1 LVCFGLR
8 VERKLESEKRVVGAQ
23 EAALGVQKGLKQNS
37 GQQRNIHFFPNLNQ
51 EVQVRGA
58 VLCAS
63 ELINV
68 CYEF

>member
-1 LVCFGLR
+1 M
-8 VERKLESEKRVVGAQ
+8 VGAQ
-23 EAALGVQKGLKQNS
+23 EADLGVQKGLKQNS
-37 GQQRNIHFFPNLNQ
+37 GEQRNIHFFPNLNQ

-58 VLCAS
+58 ILCAS